1 MKYVKI
7 PKSYKVGGTEI
18 DVSRVERCDDNAFG
32 NCFLGGGRIEIAEL
46 VNKDDKVSE
55 DSKINTFYHELTHS
69 ILDTMGYNDLS
80 RDEKFVCCFAGFL
93 TEAMT
98 DAYFVEK

>member
-18 DVSRVERCDDNAFG
+18 SVNCVERCEDNTLG
-32 NCFLGGGRIEIAEL
+32 NCFIGAGRVEIAEL

-55 DSKINTFYHELTHS
+55 DNKVNTFYHELTHS
-69 ILDTMGYNDLS
+69 ILDTMGYSELS

-93 TEAMT
+93 TEAMA
-98 DAYFVEK
+98 DAYFEEK